1 MIKIFDRVNKEIPSK
16 LLMVGDGPER
26 IQVEQLSRELGLD
39 NRVKFLGK
47 LRVIE
52 NILAISD
59 IFVLPSETESFGL
72 VALEAAACG
81 TPVVAASV
89 GGLQDL
95 VLHGTTGY
103 LVNERD
109 PKLYAHYARQI
120 LENPLHG
127 AEIAM
132 NAVEKAQQYSWEKTS
147 DQILNLYTSVTTRA
161 LVDCR

>member
-1 MIKIFDRVNKEIPSK
+1 MVVVPSK
-16 LLMVGDGPER
+16 
-26 IQVEQLSRELGLD
+26 
-39 NRVKFLGK
+39 
-47 LRVIE
+47 
-52 NILAISD
+52 A
-59 IFVLPSETESFGL
+59 ESFGL